1 MRRSITYIGSEYQT
15 DDLDL
20 ENEKIIVD
28 YGEITLEEGK
38 YYDAE
43 LYKIDRILVKS
54 QNGIQNSEL
63 IFTFKVIEDE
73 SEHILEATYTCNGD
87 KPIVKNKKLKEL
99 FLATLGIIPNVNGI
113 DLRKVLLGKT
123 CKIKARSKYI
133 DENIEIYDVKNASI
147 LR

>member
-1 MRRSITYIGSEYQT
+1 MRKPIVSIGSEYQT

-63 IFTFKVIEDE
+63 IFT
-73 SEHILEATYTCNGD
+73 YTCNGD

-113 DLRKVLLGKT
+113 DLRKALLGKT

>member
-1 MRRSITYIGSEYQT
+1 MRKPIVYIGSEYQT

-73 SEHILEATYTCNGD
+73 SDSILEATYTCNGD

-99 FLATLGIIPNVNGI
+99 FLAILGIIPNVNGI
-113 DLRKVLLGKT
+113 DLRKALLYKT
-123 CKIKARSKYI
+123 CKIRARNKFI
-133 DENIEIYDVKNASI
+133 DGNYEIYDVKNSSVI
-147 LR
+147 K

>member
-1 MRRSITYIGSEYQT
+1 MRKPIVSIGSAYQT

-63 IFTFKVIEDE
+63 IFTFKVVEDE

-87 KPIVKNKKLKEL
+87 KPIVKNKKLVPHL
-99 FLATLGIIPNVNGI
+99 GCNLPNFLTFSIVNF
-113 DLRKVLLGKT
+113 
-123 CKIKARSKYI
+123 SS
-133 DENIEIYDVKNASI
+133 AS
-147 LR
+147 

>member
-54 QNGIQNSEL
+54 QNSIQNSEL
-63 IFTFKVIEDE
+63 IFTFKVVEDE
-73 SEHILEATYTCNGD
+73 SDSILEATYTCNGD
-87 KPIVKNKKLKEL
+87 KPIVINKKLKEL

-113 DLRKVLLGKT
+113 DLRKALLYKT
-123 CKIKARSKYI
+123 CKIRARNKFI
-133 DENIEIYDVKNASI
+133 DGNYEIYDVKNSSI
-147 LR
+147 IK